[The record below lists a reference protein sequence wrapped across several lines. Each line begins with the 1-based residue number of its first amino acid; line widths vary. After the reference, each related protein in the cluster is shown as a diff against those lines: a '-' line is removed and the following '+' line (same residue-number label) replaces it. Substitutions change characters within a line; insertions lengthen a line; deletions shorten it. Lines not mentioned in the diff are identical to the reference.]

1 MRIPVR
7 IPMRILTG
15 NLFRNFTRYLG
26 GCRSK
31 LLQRHPA
38 DGWSVVELF
47 ALATTEIPTFNHHLI
62 IPTMISFW
70 ILWIFNALMSLIPIY
85 FFFIGLADGS
95 VDSDNMGIWMILLAV
110 VALIMGGTYWLKTQN
125 QIKAAK
131 VVLIIAAI
139 PSVLAII
146 FMSVA
151 IFGDVRWN

>member
-47 ALATTEIPTFNHHLI
+47 ATASTGFTTEMPL
-62 IPTMISFW
+62 
-70 ILWIFNALMSLIPIY
+70 
-85 FFFIGLADGS
+85 DG
-95 VDSDNMGIWMILLAV
+95 
-110 VALIMGGTYWLKTQN
+110 
-125 QIKAAK
+125 
-131 VVLIIAAI
+131 
-139 PSVLAII
+139 VLA
-146 FMSVA
+146 A
-151 IFGDVRWN
+151 N

>member
-1 MRIPVR
+1 
-7 IPMRILTG
+7 
-15 NLFRNFTRYLG
+15 
-26 GCRSK
+26 
-31 LLQRHPA
+31 
-38 DGWSVVELF
+38 
-47 ALATTEIPTFNHHLI
+47 
-62 IPTMISFW
+62 MISFW

-110 VALIMGGTYWLKTQN
+110 VALRMGGTYWLKTKN

-139 PSVLAII
+139 PSILAII